1 MGVINL
7 ESKDYV
13 LISLDAAFSNNDDE
27 QIICQR
33 LNIYRRKYWANSN
46 LGSRFYTLRRSK
58 DVPRTIQTVKQ
69 FAEEAL
75 SDLVPDRFQSIL
87 VTATQSI
94 KSRIDL
100 NIEVTRFTGEKQ
112 TVLYFVPVGG

>member
-7 ESKDYV
+7 ESKDYI
-13 LISLDAAFSNNDDE
+13 LISLDSTFSNKDDE

-33 LNIYRRKYWANSN
+33 LNIHRRKYWANLN

-75 SDLVPDRFQSIL
+75 SDLVPKRFQSIL
-87 VTATQSI
+87 VTASQAI

-100 NIEVTRFTGEKQ
+100 VIEVANITGEKQ
-112 TVLYFVPVGG
+112 KIMYFVPVGG